1 MQRHQRLEED
11 IKIAVSDIILRDVK
25 HPNINGIISVTRV
38 ELTPDQKYAKIFI
51 SIFNVDDKTKVLNAL
66 IKSVGYIRYEL
77 GKKVKLRYLPDL
89 EFKLDDS
96 MEYGA
101 HMDQI
106 IDNLEKKEKS
116 QKEEQQ

>member
-11 IKIAVSDIILRDVK
+11 IKVAISDIILRDVK
-25 HPNINGIISVTRV
+25 HPSINGIISVTRV
-38 ELTPDQKYAKIFI
+38 ELTPDQKYAKVFI
-51 SIFNVDDKTKVLNAL
+51 SIFNADDKEKVLNAL

-77 GKKVKLRYLPDL
+77 GKKVKLRFLPDL

-101 HMDQI
+101 HMDQLI
-106 IDNLEKKEKS
+106 NNLEKSDMSQNKEK
-116 QKEEQQ
+116 K